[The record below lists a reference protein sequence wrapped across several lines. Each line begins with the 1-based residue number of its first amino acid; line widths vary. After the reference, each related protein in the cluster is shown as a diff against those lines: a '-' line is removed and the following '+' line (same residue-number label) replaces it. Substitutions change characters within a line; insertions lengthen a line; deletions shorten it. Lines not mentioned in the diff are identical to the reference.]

1 MARICVVDD
10 KAMMRE
16 SVALI
21 LTRADHQVETFE
33 DPTAALAAVL
43 RGQFDLVLT
52 DLKMPRMDGLTLI
65 RELREANCDAPIIVM
80 TAFGTVSTA
89 VEAMKLGAFDYVQK
103 PLEAEVIEAQVERA
117 LQHHSL
123 CRENE
128 ALRASVSDFHARHAM
143 VGDSRHMTDLRVKI
157 TRVAQSDA
165 AVLINGE
172 SGTGKELVAHAIHTA
187 SNRRE
192 HPMLCLNCAALSGN
206 LLESELFGHERGAF
220 TGADRLRKGR
230 FELADGGTL
239 LLDEI
244 SEMALP
250 LQAKLLRVLQ
260 EGQFERVGSSVTR
273 CADVRIIATSNR
285 NLEAWAAKKRF
296 RADLYYRLNVLP
308 VRLAPLRERPEDVP
322 VLLHHFLDRGA
333 RRMGRDPITVTPEA
347 LHILTNHAWPGNV
360 RELQNLCERC
370 VALVPDGMITAQII
384 EGWIQSSVAPVETF
398 SRLRPGRM
406 LEDVERQL
414 IERTLRQYNGHRE
427 KTAKALG
434 MGVRTLGMKLKQWR
448 EEAAA
453 EQARAQAAKEKTY
466 AAV

>member
-1 MARICVVDD
+1 MARICVIDD

-16 SVALI
+16 SVTLV
-21 LTRADHQVETFE
+21 LTRADHLVETFE
-33 DPTAALAAVL
+33 DARSALPVVL
-43 RGQFDLVLT
+43 EGRFDLVLT

-65 RELREANCDAPIIVM
+65 RELRESGCDTPIIVM
-80 TAFGTVSTA
+80 TAYGTVRTA
-89 VEAMKLGAFDYVQK
+89 VEAMKLGAFDYIEK
-103 PLEAEVIEAQVERA
+103 PLEMDVIDAHVERA
-117 LQHHSL
+117 LQHGRM
-123 CRENE
+123 CKENE
-128 ALRASVSDFHARHAM
+128 ALRRSLSDMHAHHAM
-143 VGDSRHMTDLRVKI
+143 IGDSKHMTDLRIKI

-165 AVLINGE
+165 AVLITGE
-172 SGTGKELVAHAIHTA
+172 SGTGKELVSHAVHTM
-187 SNRRE
+187 SKRKDR
-192 HPMLCLNCAALSGN
+192 PMLCLNCAALSGN

-244 SEMALP
+244 SEMGLS

-273 CADVRIIATSNR
+273 QSNVRIIATSNR
-285 NLEAWAAKKRF
+285 NLESWVGKKRF

-308 VRLAPLRERPEDVP
+308 VKLAPLRERPEDVP
-322 VLLHHFLDRGA
+322 ILVHHFLDQIS
-333 RRMGRDPITVTPEA
+333 RRLGRLCLKVAAEA
-347 LHILTNHAWPGNV
+347 LEILTGYAWPGNV

-370 VALVPDGMITAQII
+370 AALVPDGNVTSEII
-384 EGWIQSSVAPVETF
+384 EGWIQGSVAPVETF

-414 IERTLRQYNGHRE
+414 IERTLKQFNGHRE
-427 KTAKALG
+427 KTAKTLG

-453 EQARAQAAKEKTY
+453 QTRTKLLREQIYVSQ
-466 AAV
+466 